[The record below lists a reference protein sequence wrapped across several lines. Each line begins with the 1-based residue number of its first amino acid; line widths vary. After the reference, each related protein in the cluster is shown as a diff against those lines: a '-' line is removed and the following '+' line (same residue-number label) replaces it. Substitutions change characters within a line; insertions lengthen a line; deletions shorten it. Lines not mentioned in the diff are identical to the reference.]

1 MKGERGLSVHVSCW
15 CAENQSDLTYLLQQ
29 HRVHTQTI
37 VEEEKRR
44 IRIEKEEQ
52 AEREQK
58 EMEEDALRAQR
69 LREFESLAVSGLP
82 SMTRVPVFT
91 ISVSLV
97 VLIWVRMLNT
107 GHQAFPLATIAFPVG
122 IMMTHLPLLL
132 KNQQIFILRLCP
144 LLTTP
149 TWIPSN
155 LMQANRLLLI
165 PQPMF
170 ILSLMAMTY
179 STNITVSSR
188 PMTLKS

>member
-1 MKGERGLSVHVSCW
+1 
-15 CAENQSDLTYLLQQ
+15 
-29 HRVHTQTI
+29 
-37 VEEEKRR
+37 
-44 IRIEKEEQ
+44 
-52 AEREQK
+52 
-58 EMEEDALRAQR
+58 MEEDALRAQR
-69 LREFESLAVSGLP
+69 LREFESLAVSDLP

-107 GHQAFPLATIAFPVG
+107 GRQAFPLATVAFPIG

-144 LLTTP
+144 LLMTP

>member
-1 MKGERGLSVHVSCW
+1 
-15 CAENQSDLTYLLQQ
+15 
-29 HRVHTQTI
+29 
-37 VEEEKRR
+37 
-44 IRIEKEEQ
+44 
-52 AEREQK
+52 
-58 EMEEDALRAQR
+58 MEEDALQAQR
-69 LREFESLAVSGLP
+69 LREFESLAVSDLP
-82 SMTRVPVFT
+82 SMTRVPVFI
-91 ISVSLV
+91 ISISLV

-107 GHQAFPLATIAFPVG
+107 GRQAFPLATVAFSIG

-144 LLTTP
+144 LLMTP

-155 LMQANRLLLI
+155 LMQANCLLLI

-179 STNITVSSR
+179 STNITVSSH